1 MTGLLLVVFKNWND
15 ATRVFCCHELS
26 SCHKEA
32 IEVVVTL
39 QATTKHV
46 GELLSSIYLGR
57 RSEKEPLDASAYSW
71 CC

>member
-15 ATRVFCCHELS
+15 ATHVFCCHELS

-32 IEVVVTL
+32 IEMVVTL

-46 GELLSSIYLGR
+46 GELQ
-57 RSEKEPLDASAYSW
+57 
-71 CC
+71 